1 MSVTPS
7 RALALALS
15 LVAVAAAPVAADD
28 GAAPARSRADVKTAR
43 AHFDKGRTLIRA
55 GKYAEAIAE
64 LEAAYALDP
73 RNEQLYNL
81 GVAHHLNGQP
91 AIAAEYYRKFLAV
104 ESTGKTAQNAQKYL
118 DQIEAAAAAR
128 AEEDRQQAAAA
139 AEAGRIER
147 EREQRT
153 QQLRTA
159 EQRVER
165 AEARVV
171 QLEADLARA
180 RAARDERLQAAHV
193 MRDLAGA
200 AEAEVEQ
207 WRAVALRAPSGGGR
221 GLRTAGTLL
230 LSASGAALAAGAWYG
245 QQANDLSEQVSNAT
259 AWTTRLD
266 EMVAEGERAENR
278 MLGTA
283 ISGGFGAVIGVLALA
298 FGESSST
305 DRRDGGA
312 VRRRIEAAP

>member
-118 DQIEAAAAAR
+118 DQIEAA
-128 AEEDRQQAAAA
+128 
-139 AEAGRIER
+139 AGRIER